1 MYHIM
6 IQQQTI
12 LKAADNSGAK
22 TVKCIKVLG
31 GFRKKY
37 ARIGDTIII
46 SVQKLRNK
54 AKLTSKVKKGEIYK
68 ALIIR
73 TKRKNTKKD
82 NTSSF
87 FNGKTLTNSVILIN
101 KKGLPIASRVSEPIS
116 SLLKK
121 KRFIKFISISTGL
134 I

>member
-1 MYHIM
+1 M

-12 LKAADNSGAK
+12 LKVADNSGAK
-22 TVKCIKVLG
+22 TVRCIKILG
-31 GFRKKY
+31 GYKKKY
-37 ARIGDTIII
+37 AKLGDTIII

-54 AKLTSKVKKGEIYK
+54 AKLTSKVKKGGIYK

-73 TKRKNTKKD
+73 TKKKKKKKD
-82 NTSSF
+82 STF
-87 FNGKTLTNSVILIN
+87 TFLNGKITTNAVVLIN
-101 KKGLPIASRVSEPIS
+101 KKGLPIATRISEPIS

-121 KRFIKFISISTGL
+121 KRFMKFISISPGL

>member
-1 MYHIM
+1 M
-6 IQQQTI
+6 IQQQTN

-22 TVKCIKVLG
+22 TVKCIKIIG
-31 GFRKKY
+31 GYKKKY
-37 ARIGDTIII
+37 AKLGDIIII

-54 AKLTSKVKKGEIYK
+54 AKLTSKVKKGGVYK

-73 TKRKNTKKD
+73 TKKKEKKKD
-82 NTSSF
+82 STF
-87 FNGKTLTNSVILIN
+87 TFLNGKIPGNAVVLIN
-101 KKGLPIASRVSEPIS
+101 KKGLPIATRISEPIS

-121 KRFIKFISISTGL
+121 KRFMKFISISTGL

>member
-1 MYHIM
+1 M

-12 LKAADNSGAK
+12 LKVADNSGAK
-22 TVKCIKVLG
+22 TVRCIKILG
-31 GFRKKY
+31 GYKKKY
-37 ARIGDTIII
+37 AKIGDVIVI
-46 SVQKLRNK
+46 SVQKLRNR

-73 TKRKNTKKD
+73 TKKKNMKKD
-82 NTSSF
+82 NTYTF
-87 FNGKTLTNSVILIN
+87 LDKKKLTNSVILIN

-121 KRFIKFISISTGL
+121 KRFMKFISISTGL

>member
-1 MYHIM
+1 M

-101 KKGLPIASRVSEPIS
+101 KKGLPIASRVSEPIP

-121 KRFIKFISISTGL
+121 KRLMKFISISTGL